1 MRIATTSLPANAS
14 LIARQM
20 DFSPE
25 KHSRITRSRREVL
38 REKLRAG
45 GDTDN
50 HTAEEAVVA
59 STSMCSQEL
68 LIENELVE
76 VVELPGL
83 DSADQVISFHM
94 FSRAE
99 THGNIYPST
108 PRWLFMM
115 AGFTSGHLGYDSTDK
130 NLSIKSNVSMFT
142 GFACVVSFLP
152 PDHFLLYTRVIMLLL
167 FSFLFLLPL
176 FTL

>member
-1 MRIATTSLPANAS
+1 MCSVRTPDRSGANCHHIATGKCLADSETDGLF
-14 LIARQM
+14 AR
-20 DFSPE
+20 E
-25 KHSRITRSRREVL
+25 ALAHHAVAERSFAAEV
-38 REKLRAG
+38 EG
-45 GDTDN
+45 WGETDN

-59 STSMCSQEL
+59 STSMYSHEL

-83 DSADQVISFHM
+83 DSADQIISFQM

-152 PDHFLLYTRVIMLLL
+152 PDHSSCILE
-167 FSFLFLLPL
+167 
-176 FTL
+176 